1 MNLKLSYFL
10 KRHGRWINL
19 PLFFF
24 YITLFYSSS
33 INATD
38 LEAGKAAYLD
48 RNYEDAIKIFKP
60 LAKKGNSE
68 AQHYLKLMREAGY
81 RDKTTY
87 KDGKAAYLKNDFK
100 LAFEILKPLADEGNS
115 WSQYILSLMY
125 ESGQGVEKN
134 QKESVKWLILAAES
148 GVPKIQYDLGI
159 RYFYGYG
166 IEQNFNE
173 AAKWWESSANAGIA
187 DSQYNLGLMYYRGIG
202 VSKDKNK
209 ARILIKKAASQD
221 HDKAQ
226 HRLAMIYALD
236 DEDFLTSLSW
246 LRASAK
252 QNNTEAQYNLGVFHE
267 KGYGVSKDLDKAK
280 EWYQLAADQGLEVAI
295 QKIQALKKKDNNI
308 NSSLENITTDN
319 SKKDITEQKI
329 LSESPKDKLNLTNWL
344 REQSDDKYTLQL
356 ASVVKKEAIIDFI
369 ENGSFDGKIGF
380 IEVMVNGITR
390 YAAIYGLYHSYA
402 DAKRKIPKLPSSIK
416 TKPWIR
422 KVEVIKKI
430 LK

>member
-10 KRHGRWINL
+10 KKHSRWINL

-24 YITLFYSSS
+24 HTTLFYSCLT
-33 INATD
+33 NATD
-38 LEAGKAAYLD
+38 LETGRAAYLD

-60 LAKKGNSE
+60 LAKKGDTE
-68 AQHYLKLMREAGY
+68 AQHYLVLIHKAGY
-81 RDKTTY
+81 RDKTIY

-100 LAFEILKPLADEGNS
+100 LAFEILKPLADEGDS

-166 IEQNFNE
+166 IEQNYNE

-209 ARILIKKAASQD
+209 ARILIEKAASQA

-246 LRASAK
+246 LRESAK
-252 QNNTEAQYNLGVFHE
+252 QNNTEAQYNLGIFYE

-295 QKIQALKKKDNNI
+295 QKIQALEKKDNNI
-308 NSSLENITTDN
+308 NPPLENITADN
-319 SKKDITEQKI
+319 SKKDITEQII
-329 LSESPKDKLNLTNWL
+329 LSESPEDKLNLTNWL
-344 REQSDDKYTLQL
+344 REQSDGKYTLQL
-356 ASVVKKEAIIDFI
+356 ASVVKKEAIINFI
-369 ENGSFDGKIGF
+369 ENGGFDGKIGF

-390 YAAIYGLYHSYA
+390 YAAIYGLFHSYA
-402 DAKRKIPKLPSSIK
+402 DAEREIPKLPPGIK

-422 KVEVIKKI
+422 KIEVVKKI

>member
-402 DAKRKIPKLPSSIK
+402 DAKREIPKLPSSIK

>member
-10 KRHGRWINL
+10 KKHGRRINL

-24 YITLFYSSS
+24 YTILFYSCLT
-33 INATD
+33 NATD
-38 LEAGKAAYLD
+38 FEAGRAAYLD

-60 LAKKGNSE
+60 LAKKGDSE
-68 AQHYLKLMREAGY
+68 AQRYLKLIHQAGY
-81 RDKTTY
+81 RDKTAY

-100 LAFEILKPLADEGNS
+100 LAFEILKPLADDGDS

-134 QKESVKWLILAAES
+134 QEESVKWLILAAKS

-166 IEQNFNE
+166 IEQSYDE

-209 ARILIKKAASQD
+209 ARILIKKAASQA

-246 LRASAK
+246 LRESAK

-267 KGYGVSKDLDKAK
+267 KGYGVPKDLDKAK

-295 QKIQALKKKDNNI
+295 QKIQALEKKDNNVI
-308 NSSLENITTDN
+308 PPLENITADN
-319 SKKDITEQKI
+319 SKKDITEQEI
-329 LSESPKDKLNLTNWL
+329 LSESPEDKFNLTNWL
-344 REQSDDKYTLQL
+344 REQSDGKYTLQL

-380 IEVMVNGITR
+380 IEVTVNGITR
-390 YAAIYGLYHSYA
+390 YAAIYGLYYSYA
-402 DAKRKIPKLPSSIK
+402 DAKTEIPKLPSNIK

-422 KVEVIKKI
+422 KIEAVKKI

>member
-1 MNLKLSYFL
+1 MNLKLSCFL
-10 KRHGRWINL
+10 KRHSRWINL

-402 DAKRKIPKLPSSIK
+402 DAKREIPKLPSSIK

>member
-10 KRHGRWINL
+10 KRHSRWINL

-24 YITLFYSSS
+24 HITLFYSCLT
-33 INATD
+33 NAAD
-38 LEAGKAAYLD
+38 LEAGRAAYLD
-48 RNYEDAIKIFKP
+48 RNYEDATKIFKP
-60 LAKKGNSE
+60 LADKGNSE
-68 AQHYLKLMREAGY
+68 AQYYLELIQKAGY

-100 LAFEILKPLADEGNS
+100 LAFEILKPLADEGDS

-166 IEQNFNE
+166 IEQNYDE

-209 ARILIKKAASQD
+209 ARILIKKAASQA

-246 LRASAK
+246 LRESAK

-267 KGYGVSKDLDKAK
+267 KGYGVPKDLDKAK
-280 EWYQLAADQGLEVAI
+280 EWYQLAADQGLEIAI
-295 QKIQALKKKDNNI
+295 QKIQALEKKDNDV

-329 LSESPKDKLNLTNWL
+329 LSESPEDKLNLTNWL
-344 REQSDDKYTLQL
+344 REQSDGKYTLQL
-356 ASVVKKEAIIDFI
+356 ASVVKKEAIINFI

-380 IEVMVNGITR
+380 IEVLVNGITR

-402 DAKRKIPKLPSSIK
+402 DAKKEIPKLPSSIK

-422 KVEVIKKI
+422 KIEVVKKI